1 MGAGDSF
8 SRFILYS
15 LLIHIVLF
23 GYFIFNPAGSFFP
36 KKELYIKNAIRVNTV
51 ELSEL
56 KNQGVKQKKSR
67 TKKKPVR
74 KRPIKKKPVS
84 KVKVKKRKIIKQ
96 KNPIKLKT
104 KKSQA
109 IDTKN
114 QPKDIKQQQ
123 SQAID
128 KLQAMEQQQNQAID
142 KLQAMESI
150 EKIKKEA
157 EQFEPDSAV
166 SNAGGTGQEVSFE
179 TLKYFTSLKAHINMY
194 WSLPQELADRKLRAE
209 IYTIINNDG
218 RVLEGRI
225 IKSSGNMDFDA
236 RVLETIEK
244 ASPLPSPPT
253 KEIEKMLSEGVVF
266 KFPE

>member
-15 LLIHIVLF
+15 LFIHIVLF
-23 GYFIFNPAGSFFP
+23 GYFIFNPAVSFFP
-36 KKELYIKNAIRVNTV
+36 KKELYIKNTIRVKTV

-67 TKKKPVR
+67 TKKKT
-74 KRPIKKKPVS
+74 VS

-96 KNPIKLKT
+96 KKPIKLKT

-109 IDTKN
+109 IDTNN

-123 SQAID
+123 NQAID

-150 EKIKKEA
+150 EKIKKEV

-218 RVLEGRI
+218 RVLKGRI